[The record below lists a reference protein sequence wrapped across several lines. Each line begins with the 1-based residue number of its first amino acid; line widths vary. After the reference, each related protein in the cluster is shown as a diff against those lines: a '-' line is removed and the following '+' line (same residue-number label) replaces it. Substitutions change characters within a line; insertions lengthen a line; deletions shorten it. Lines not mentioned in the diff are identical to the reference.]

1 MAIDVGRA
9 AERQNAGERAV
20 GRASSVPAVPTLA
33 RCPSCASGLARLDS
47 GIRADVLLG
56 LQRSR
61 GNAFVGGLAA
71 QAEKGRCTCG
81 GRCGGGTLARE
92 PKEVKAR
99 PKDPSK
105 PMELMSYQCEPKR
118 LFKVEIFTAMTSET
132 LQTHIAKA
140 AEVLA
145 RHNIRLE
152 VAVKGISSKYYP
164 IGYDVKVAEGEG
176 TVTSKEAACKLIA
189 ATIEQAGHEA
199 GTMPV
204 FYIPCDPAALG
215 AHAEGEHFKDADAE
229 LCESGGHDRA
239 QERHPDRYAADRL
252 RPDPLARARACGGDP
267 PAYGRHVPRSG
278 RPQGRASRVDRPPSD
293 GAALQGAVRREHL
306 ARPRLT
312 HH

>member
-1 MAIDVGRA
+1 MATEVVRTVQRRGESAPAAGIGRSA
-9 AERQNAGERAV
+9 PGT
-20 GRASSVPAVPTLA
+20 PLLA
-33 RCPSCASGLARLDS
+33 RCPSCAGGLARLDS
-47 GIRADVLLG
+47 GIRADVLLE

-71 QAEKGRCTCG
+71 QATKGGCTCG

-92 PKEVKAR
+92 PKQVKVR

-176 TVTSKEAACKLIA
+176 TVTSKEAACKLIG

-215 AHAEGEHFKDADAE
+215 AHAEGEHFKDADAD
-229 LCESGGHDRA
+229 LCASGGTTGLNNVILIDTRQTGYDQILLHELGHA
-239 QERHPDRYAADRL
+239 AGIHPHTTDTFL
-252 RPDPLARARACGGDP
+252 DPN
-267 PAYGRHVPRSG
+267 GRKG
-278 RPQGRASRVDRPPSD
+278 T
-293 GAALQGAVRREHL
+293 ALESIN
-306 ARPRLT
+306 
-312 HH
+312 HHQVEQLCKAPFAT

>member
-229 LCESGGHDRA
+229 LCASGATTGLKNVILIDTRQTGYDQILLHELGHAAGIHPHTGDTFLDPAGRKGAHLESIDHRQMEQLCKA
-239 QERHPDRYAADRL
+239 PF
-252 RPDPLARARACGGDP
+252 
-267 PAYGRHVPRSG
+267 
-278 RPQGRASRVDRPPSD
+278 
-293 GAALQGAVRREHL
+293 AVS
-306 ARPRLT
+306 T
-312 HH
+312 